1 MGGKSVD
8 SSRAQ
13 KVPTYHQVVKKA
25 QAAAK
30 IRGEY
35 GNSKV
40 KLYPC
45 NTWLKGDQI
54 NLWAY
59 WQGHQYKDIDEKGID
74 ILLVGQDWGNPEKDE
89 KTIARIE
96 AIQKG
101 KSESFYNDHASITD
115 KNLKELFQCLG
126 CDIEKADPGLRLFF
140 TNYSLGYRRGSEQGN
155 MTKSLLKEDEGFFDD
170 LVMAIRPKIIICLGK
185 ITYEA
190 VSGQKAVGFLD
201 QLRKGRPFVAPYPN
215 KESIKVYGVAHC
227 GARGANNVGGKG
239 NMIKAWKVIA
249 KDFKSLS

>member
-155 MTKSLLKEDEGFFDD
+155 
-170 LVMAIRPKIIICLGK
+170 
-185 ITYEA
+185 
-190 VSGQKAVGFLD
+190 
-201 QLRKGRPFVAPYPN
+201 
-215 KESIKVYGVAHC
+215 
-227 GARGANNVGGKG
+227 
-239 NMIKAWKVIA
+239 
-249 KDFKSLS
+249 